1 MPDIP
6 EFPLKVFYD
15 GACSVCGTEVERYGR
30 KDRAGRLILV
40 DISAPDFAPK
50 EYGITLAEFMYEMH
64 VIDRRGKVYKGPEAF
79 WAVWQAFPTSTI
91 YGLLG
96 FLITLPG
103 IRIPASLGYQGFAR
117 IRKYLPRRKPPVC
130 RMGRGNGGSPR

>member
-1 MPDIP
+1 MPDPP

-15 GACSVCGTEVERYGR
+15 GACSVCGMEVEHYGR

-40 DISAPDFAPK
+40 DISSPDFAPE

-64 VIDRRGKVYKGPEAF
+64 AIDRNGKVYRGPEAF
-79 WAVWQAFPTSTI
+79 WAIWQAFPTSTI

-103 IRIPASLGYQGFAR
+103 VRALAQLAYKGFAR
-117 IRKYLPRRKPPVC
+117 VRKFLPRRQAPVC
-130 RMGRGNGGSPR
+130 RIGQGKRG